1 MKIQYLIIDD
11 FIPITFIADERSKS
25 LKFYDCVITILDIV
39 NSVSVIS
46 SYWRSAKVDVN
57 SINDFWIIFIG
68 MFYFWSN
75 ELGIGLISY
84 FNEFI

>member
-1 MKIQYLIIDD
+1 
-11 FIPITFIADERSKS
+11 
-25 LKFYDCVITILDIV
+25 LDIV

>member
-1 MKIQYLIIDD
+1 MIEDLNIWDLLRFILKICINCERYNILMKIQYLIIDD

-57 SINDFWIIFIG
+57 SINDF
-68 MFYFWSN
+68 
-75 ELGIGLISY
+75 
-84 FNEFI
+84 